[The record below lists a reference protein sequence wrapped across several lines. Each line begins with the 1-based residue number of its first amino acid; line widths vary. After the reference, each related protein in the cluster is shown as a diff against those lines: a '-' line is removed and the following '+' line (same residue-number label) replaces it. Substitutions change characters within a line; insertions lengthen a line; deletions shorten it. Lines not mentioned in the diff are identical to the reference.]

1 MAGTTRDVIETF
13 LNIGGFPIVLTDTA
27 GNREVDSSVDP
38 VEVAGIHRARETTQ
52 GVSQNIEIEAHEI
65 VPDLDHHSS
74 G

>member
-13 LNIGGFPIVLTDTA
+13 LNIGGFPIELTDTA

-52 GVSQNIEIEAHEI
+52 GVRQNIEIDAHEI
-65 VPDLDHHSS
+65 VTDLDHHSP